1 MDTRASALEKADQF
15 QLRMPGHLR
24 EKLRARATAN
34 RRSLN
39 SEIVV
44 CLERAVANAEEGNAN
59 GDRP

>member
-1 MDTRASALEKADQF
+1 MEVFVDAATKQIEQF
-15 QLRMPGHLR
+15 QLRMPGDLR

-44 CLERAVANAEEGNAN
+44 CLERVVASAA
-59 GDRP
+59 GDDPNEAR

>member
-1 MDTRASALEKADQF
+1 
-15 QLRMPGHLR
+15 MPGDLR

-44 CLERAVANAEEGNAN
+44 CLERVVASAA
-59 GDRP
+59 GDDPNEAR